1 MIVGYMFVPG
11 NPLTRQRTRSA
22 PPEDL
27 EDEEIVLRGREV
39 GTSAER
45 TS

>member
-1 MIVGYMFVPG
+1 MILGYMFVPG

-22 PPEDL
+22 PPENVN
-27 EDEEIVLRGREV
+27 DEEIVLRGREMIAGV
-39 GTSAER
+39 ER